1 MVSSPQ
7 PKKLRTSIESS
18 ILPAS
23 QFQVKLL
30 NEKAQ
35 VPKRGSLLAAGYDIF
50 RYGLSWKSN
59 MALSIPYFNT
69 RFNHFSSSQEI
80 TIPKGGRAAVETGVS
95 IKVPSGTYGRVAPR
109 SGLTFKHGID
119 TGAGVIDED
128 YTGEVKV
135 ILFNHGDSDFVIN
148 IGDRIAQLIL
158 EKIMTPEPI
167 LVEELNAT
175 SRGENGFGSTGTN

>member
-50 RYGLSWKSN
+50 
-59 MALSIPYFNT
+59 
-69 RFNHFSSSQEI
+69 SSQEI

-128 YTGEVKV
+128 YTVLPLK
-135 ILFNHGDSDFVIN
+135 SSY
-148 IGDRIAQLIL
+148 
-158 EKIMTPEPI
+158 PY
-167 LVEELNAT
+167 
-175 SRGENGFGSTGTN
+175 

>member
-7 PKKLRTSIESS
+7 PKKLRASIESG

-23 QFQVKLL
+23 QSQVKLL

-50 RYGLSWKSN
+50 
-59 MALSIPYFNT
+59 
-69 RFNHFSSSQEI
+69 SSQEI